1 MKKIKRKSSYY
12 IAYSAAMTGIFM
24 IILFIFWKNGKSFVR
39 DGDGLR
45 QHYITLEYW
54 GKYLRQIIK
63 ELLIHHRL
71 RIPTW
76 DLHIGFGSDIVTT
89 LHYYVIG
96 DPLNLCAAFVPVRYT
111 EYLYDFLC
119 FFRYYLAGITF
130 SWYCF
135 YNKNEKIPVLLGS
148 LIYVYSQWMIVT
160 GLDHPYF
167 INPCIYLPLIM
178 LGADKIFDGKK
189 PWTYIGALTLAG
201 VSNFYFFYMLGIF
214 TVIYAVFRYFTKFKG
229 FRLKEFTPVF
239 GRFFVYTVLSLMIS
253 GVILFPML
261 NTMFTNA

>member
-1 MKKIKRKSSYY
+1 MEKLKRKSSYY

-111 EYLYDFLC
+111 EYLYASSDIIWQELHSH
-119 FFRYYLAGITF
+119 GIAFIIKTKK
-130 SWYCF
+130 SRF
-135 YNKNEKIPVLLGS
+135 YWE
-148 LIYVYSQWMIVT
+148 
-160 GLDHPYF
+160 
-167 INPCIYLPLIM
+167 
-178 LGADKIFDGKK
+178 A
-189 PWTYIGALTLAG
+189 
-201 VSNFYFFYMLGIF
+201 
-214 TVIYAVFRYFTKFKG
+214 
-229 FRLKEFTPVF
+229 
-239 GRFFVYTVLSLMIS
+239 
-253 GVILFPML
+253 
-261 NTMFTNA
+261 

>member
-1 MKKIKRKSSYY
+1 MEKNMNKGDLSEKNKKKKFILYSLLCGNDGNFYDHSVSY
-12 IAYSAAMTGIFM
+12 SGRH
-24 IILFIFWKNGKSFVR
+24 GKSFVR

-96 DPLNLCAAFVPVRYT
+96 DPLIFYVTAFVPVRYT

-135 YNKNEKIPVLLGS
+135 L
-148 LIYVYSQWMIVT
+148 
-160 GLDHPYF
+160 
-167 INPCIYLPLIM
+167 
-178 LGADKIFDGKK
+178 
-189 PWTYIGALTLAG
+189 
-201 VSNFYFFYMLGIF
+201 
-214 TVIYAVFRYFTKFKG
+214 
-229 FRLKEFTPVF
+229 
-239 GRFFVYTVLSLMIS
+239 
-253 GVILFPML
+253 
-261 NTMFTNA
+261 